1 MNSIIKRS
9 ILETLVGKIKE
20 QGENVDI
27 FGVKS
32 HVRLHSDIPLN
43 NTLYAKLILAST
55 GQTLTDIEISYAEG
69 GSKTYF
75 SILFSNIKSN
85 TPTEIL
91 YALNTYLAHL
101 ESSLNTSNTLVS
113 HTDINGKPKLT
124 PLYHQSIAQ
133 KVN

>member
-1 MNSIIKRS
+1 MNSIFKRS
-9 ILETLVGKIKE
+9 TLESLASKIKE
-20 QGENVDI
+20 HGENANI

-32 HVRLHSDIPLN
+32 HVRLHSESPLN
-43 NTLYAKLILAST
+43 HTLYAKLVLSTT
-55 GQTLTDIEISYAEG
+55 GQKVSDIEI
-69 GSKTYF
+69 TYIDKVPQAPF
-75 SILFSNIKSN
+75 SILFSNIKEN

-91 YALNTYLAHL
+91 YALNTYLAHI

-113 HTDINGKPKLT
+113 HTGIDGRPKLT